1 MREAVEEAK
10 PLLWPTVVVVVLVC
24 TSLGLLEV
32 FMVVVVR
39 TRVGAVKLV
48 QTWREGRRRGE
59 ERTVPVFVLPVDLLL
74 PMLL

>member
-1 MREAVEEAK
+1 M
-10 PLLWPTVVVVVLVC
+10 VC

-48 QTWREGRRRGE
+48 QTWSEGRRRGE
-59 ERTVPVFVLPVDLLL
+59 ESTVPVFVLPVDLLL